1 MSRPTVGSCLSEGT
15 ARLKAAGIESPHR
28 EARVLLA
35 HVLNVDPAAIIGHP
49 ERAVPNPG
57 VYRALI
63 DRRGRGVPAAQLV
76 GQREFWSLPFR
87 VTPDTLIPRPETET
101 LVEAALAALNER
113 GLTAPLVLD
122 LGTGSGCLLLA
133 LLSERPGAA
142 GIGVDRSAAAI
153 AVARDNA
160 ARLGLAGRARFLV
173 SDWATAL
180 SGRFDIVVSN
190 PPYIASG
197 EIGGLQP
204 EVARYEPKLALDG
217 GDDGLTCYREFA
229 GDLPRLL
236 KPGASVFLEVG
247 AGQWEP
253 VAALLESAGLSV
265 SEPVHDLAGISR
277 CVAAQIA

>member
-1 MSRPTVGSCLSEGT
+1 MSRPTIGSCLTEGT

-35 HVLNVDPAAIIGHP
+35 HALDVDQAAIIGHP
-49 ERAVPNPG
+49 ERAVPDPG
-57 VYRALI
+57 VYRALV
-63 DRRGRGVPAAQLV
+63 DRRGQGVPAAQLL
-76 GQREFWSLPFR
+76 GRREFWSLPFR

-101 LVEAALAALNER
+101 LVDAALTA
-113 GLTAPLVLD
+113 LTARQRAAPVMLD

-133 LLSERPGAA
+133 LLSESPDAT
-142 GIGVDRSAAAI
+142 GIGVDRSAAAV

-160 ARLGLAGRARFLV
+160 ARLSLAGRARFLV
-173 SDWATAL
+173 SDWAAAV
-180 SGRFDIVVSN
+180 SGRFDVVVSN

-197 EIGGLQP
+197 EIDGLQP

-217 GDDGLTCYREFA
+217 GGDGLKCYREIV

-253 VAALLESAGLSV
+253 VAALLETAGMTV
-265 SEPVHDLAGISR
+265 SNPVRDLAGVYR